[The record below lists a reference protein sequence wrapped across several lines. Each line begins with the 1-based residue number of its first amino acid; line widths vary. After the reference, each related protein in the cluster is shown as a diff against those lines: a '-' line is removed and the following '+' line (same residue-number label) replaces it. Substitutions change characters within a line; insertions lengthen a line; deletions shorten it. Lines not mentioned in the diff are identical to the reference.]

1 MNFNLFNKNES
12 LVLDFKRYYT
22 NFVITSV
29 NAIAMDEYIDV
40 ATKEGALTGKRE
52 LKSIIHQKGLYH
64 HTSHVWLYTK
74 KKEIL
79 LAQRSSK
86 KAICPLLWDVS
97 VAGHIDAGETPKQA
111 ALRETKEEIGLDLLE
126 SDLTLI
132 GVYECFQN
140 YDNGLIDNEFHNT
153 FIAEL
158 KVPLS
163 QLVPQENEVEALK
176 LVSFQEFESFLNHIG
191 ENNHFVASNKAYYQ
205 TIYQKIVREIV

>member
-1 MNFNLFNKNES
+1 ML
-12 LVLDFKRYYT
+12 
-22 NFVITSV
+22 
-29 NAIAMDEYIDV
+29 IAMDEYIDV

-52 LKSIIHQKGLYH
+52 LKSIIHQEGLYH

-74 KKEIL
+74 NKEIL

-111 ALRETKEEIGLDLLE
+111 AVRETKEEIGLDLLE
-126 SDLTLI
+126 NDLTLI

-176 LVSFQEFESFLNHIG
+176 LVSFLEFEFFLNHIG

-205 TIYQKIVREIV
+205 TIYQKIVSEIV